1 MMAILLKK
9 IKGANKVEIQS
20 ATFVW
25 TEPHSKR
32 LKLKVVFNREV
43 TDTMKI

>member
-9 IKGANKVEIQS
+9 LKGTNKVDVQS
-20 ATFVW
+20 AIFVW

-32 LKLKVVFNREV
+32 LKLKVVYNREV
-43 TDTMKI
+43 TDTMKM

>member
-1 MMAILLKK
+1 MAVLLKK
-9 IKGANKVEIQS
+9 VKGINKVEVQS

-32 LKLKVVFNREV
+32 LKLKVVFNREINQN
-43 TDTMKI
+43 MKI